1 MKNKLKYVLWTLVA
15 LVLLYFSFREVKWND
30 FVSVLRQCRWGLVV
44 ASMAIGALANIIRGV
59 RWRLLILPLDPEVKR
74 VRCVDGFMIARMA
87 DYVIPHSC
95 EFIRCGFVTSER
107 LGYEKAIGT
116 VLLERTWDI
125 LILFFLII
133 AVLAMRWGR
142 FSTFFAEEILG
153 KVGGNSAFSLWWVIL
168 VLVAVLVAVYF
179 LSPRVRKIMQGVKA
193 GLVSFTKMKN
203 KGTFLLLTLGLWTCF
218 VLMTMTI
225 LWSLPQDYGLDL
237 IDGLFIMVVG
247 GIASIVPVPGGFG
260 AFHYLVALALESIY
274 SIPFETGIIFAT
286 LSHESQTV
294 MVMVTG
300 AIAYVY
306 ETLKRPDE
314 KVSVKQVRQD
324 SGRNL

>member
-1 MKNKLKYVLWTLVA
+1 
-15 LVLLYFSFREVKWND
+15 
-30 FVSVLRQCRWGLVV
+30 
-44 ASMAIGALANIIRGV
+44 
-59 RWRLLILPLDPEVKR
+59 
-74 VRCVDGFMIARMA
+74 
-87 DYVIPHSC
+87 
-95 EFIRCGFVTSER
+95 
-107 LGYEKAIGT
+107 
-116 VLLERTWDI
+116 
-125 LILFFLII
+125 
-133 AVLAMRWGR
+133 
-142 FSTFFAEEILG
+142 
-153 KVGGNSAFSLWWVIL
+153 
-168 VLVAVLVAVYF
+168 
-179 LSPRVRKIMQGVKA
+179 MQGVKA